1 MRSLTKDGNAGIDF
15 RATSD
20 CTRSSLAPC
29 KTHDVLD
36 EWSRRT
42 REPASIV
49 QRRFESPWNSV
60 EYFMKSSE
68 NRAHCAAQA
77 ESSRSIFSVVCFV
90 VH

>member
-1 MRSLTKDGNAGIDF
+1 MFVQRPIAQEIITCAMQ
-15 RATSD
+15 
-20 CTRSSLAPC
+20 
-29 KTHDVLD
+29 THDVLD

-60 EYFMKSSE
+60 EYFVKSSE

-77 ESSRSIFSVVCFV
+77 ESFRYNFSVVCFA